1 MKVITMVF
9 LTFFLGKGCS
19 DESKQDMENS
29 VIEYIAN
36 TRGFYQKVEIKN
48 NVFTVSKDRS
58 GTEKPL
64 VKKISDADW
73 KELIKDFKEIK
84 LNEMG
89 SLKAP
94 SEKRFYDGAAI
105 ATLKITYKD
114 SIYESLNFDHG
125 NPPVGIDKFV
135 NKINKL
141 AKEE

>member
-1 MKVITMVF
+1 MKVIAMIF

-19 DESKQDMENS
+19 DENKQDMENS
-29 VIEYIAN
+29 VIEYVAN

-48 NVFTVSKDRS
+48 NIFTVSKDRS

-64 VKKISDADW
+64 EKKISDADW
-73 KELIKDFKEIK
+73 KELVADFKEIK
-84 LNEMG
+84 LSEMD

-114 SIYESLNFDHG
+114 SIYESQNFDHG
-125 NPPVGIDKFV
+125 NPPIGIDKLV
-135 NKINKL
+135 NKINEL
-141 AKEE
+141 AKKE